1 MGSKIVMG
9 ATGLMPVF
17 QYILYESRRNGIV
30 MRLVI
35 TDRCKV
41 MDSKGVLG
49 TYTMPR
55 RKKRKDLDSLI
66 PDARIAFPLGGP
78 GIGRPFLAWGL
89 QLMESLPSPSTG

>member
-49 TYTMPR
+49 TYTMPC
-55 RKKRKDLDSLI
+55 KYKQKYESI
-66 PDARIAFPLGGP
+66 PLYFMSHAGVGSRMTIVIVAP
-78 GIGRPFLAWGL
+78 
-89 QLMESLPSPSTG
+89 TVK